1 MNVEEEIANVIAM
14 NVNDW
19 MFYSNAKWKLKF
31 VWFPT
36 RCDLSK
42 KIMWLTYAY
51 QGTSTDYVLEDL
63 GMNKRLVVSTRWI
76 TKQEF
81 IFGKIKGTI

>member
-1 MNVEEEIANVIAM
+1 MNIEEEIANILAI
-14 NVNDW
+14 NVNDLF
-19 MFYSNAKWKLKF
+19 FYNNAKWKLKF
-31 VWFPT
+31 VWIPT

-51 QGTSTDYVLEDL
+51 QGTSTHYVISTTKLL
-63 GMNKRLVVSTRWI
+63 IVNTRWI

>member
-1 MNVEEEIANVIAM
+1 MLNGSLNLFGFQQDVI
-14 NVNDW
+14 
-19 MFYSNAKWKLKF
+19 Y
-31 VWFPT
+31 
-36 RCDLSK
+36 RK

-51 QGTSTDYVLEDL
+51 QGTSTHYVISTTKLL
-63 GMNKRLVVSTRWI
+63 IVNTRWI

>member
-1 MNVEEEIANVIAM
+1 MNIEEEIANILAI
-14 NVNDW
+14 NVNDLL
-19 MFYSNAKWKLKF
+19 FYNNTKWKLKF

-51 QGTSTDYVLEDL
+51 QGTSTYYLPVDMS
-63 GMNKRLVVSTRWI
+63 MNKRLVVSTRWI

>member
-1 MNVEEEIANVIAM
+1 MNIEEEIANILAI
-14 NVNDW
+14 NVNDLF
-19 MFYSNAKWKLKF
+19 FYNNAKWKLKF
-31 VWFPT
+31 VWIPT

-51 QGTSTDYVLEDL
+51 QGTSTDYDLEDL
-63 GMNKRLVVSTRWI
+63 VIGTRWL